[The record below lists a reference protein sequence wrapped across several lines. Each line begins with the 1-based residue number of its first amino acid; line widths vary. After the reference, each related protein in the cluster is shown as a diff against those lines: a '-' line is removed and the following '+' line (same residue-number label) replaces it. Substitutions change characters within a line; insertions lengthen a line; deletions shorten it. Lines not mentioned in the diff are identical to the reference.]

1 MSNSTLP
8 TVRNFYK
15 DKKVAITGH
24 TGFKGSW
31 LSLWL
36 AKLGAKC
43 HGFSLPTPTNPSLFQ
58 IVETAALQSSTIGDI
73 RDRNSLREFL
83 SVTRPE
89 IVFHLAAQAL
99 VRQSYSEPIET
110 ITTNFLGTAYLLE
123 EIRNLRIN
131 CTVVIVTTDKCYE
144 NRGWD
149 FGYREND
156 PMGGADVY
164 SASKAACELIVSS
177 WWKSF
182 YYPDAELGSISTAR
196 AGNVIGG
203 GDYAKD
209 RIIPDLIRA
218 KMSQSLL
225 EIRNPAATRPW
236 QHVLD
241 CLGGYLALGVY
252 TANQPKH
259 PSLISFNFG
268 PGPGGNLPVSELVQ
282 EFRKHWDCP
291 YEFRTQKTNAKEA
304 ERLNLSIEKAF
315 EILRWKPVWTLEA
328 AVENTANWYRA
339 RHEIA
344 DSKMVDFSME
354 QIHRFESAA
363 LESRAAWL

>member
-1 MSNSTLP
+1 MSNLNLP

-83 SVTRPE
+83 SITRPE

-110 ITTNFLGTAYLLE
+110 ITTNFIGTAYLLE

-131 CTVVIVTTDKCYE
+131 CTVVIVTTDKCYD

-182 YYPDAELGSISTAR
+182 YYPDNELGSISTAR

-209 RIIPDLIRA
+209 RIIPDLVRA

-291 YEFRTQKTNAKEA
+291 YEFRNQKTNAKEA

-344 DSKMVDFSME
+344 DSKMVDFSMD